1 MLRVRTGEAW
11 LPGRLCIASEY
22 RLLYECVFEG
32 VASDLC
38 SDDRTYSIG
47 EREREHPPRQL
58 DKSMEHSWIRHES
71 ASRYCR
77 ASHVE
82 TAVRIRNEL
91 RRNRQTGT
99 E

>member
-1 MLRVRTGEAW
+1 VRTGEAW

-47 EREREHPPRQL
+47 ERERESTHRARLTSRWSISRFGMNPPAVIVAL
-58 DKSMEHSWIRHES
+58 LT
-71 ASRYCR
+71 SRLLY
-77 ASHVE
+77 
-82 TAVRIRNEL
+82 I
-91 RRNRQTGT
+91 
-99 E
+99 